1 MANPTP
7 FNIDQYLASTETP
20 YHSIEQLTGGTANLV
35 WRLTSPSGSS
45 GIIKHAEP
53 YVAANPSI
61 PFPVDRMDFE
71 YRALKT
77 IPDHLAADSHIR
89 IPEVHAYDAGQ
100 HVLTITDGGPRALK
114 DAYTDPAIDIP
125 KYGRR
130 LGIWL
135 RGLHDRT
142 KEVDVGDN
150 VTAKTIYRHAYV
162 NVSAAATRFDLDP
175 KLGERVDA
183 EYGSLLATDD
193 DCVCHGDFWP
203 GNVLVGEK
211 GMTIVDW
218 EMVRRGCGA
227 TDVGQFAAEAWLLDR
242 FREKRGLLGGF
253 LAGYKRDEKLKE
265 AFVRRVVVH
274 MGVHLA
280 FWPSRVS
287 WGDDA
292 ETRGAVCLGNEMMR
306 VATDEGW
313 RSWLRESLVRELL
326 D

>member
-7 FNIDQYLASTETP
+7 FNIEKYLASTGTP
-20 YHSIEQLTGGTANLV
+20 YQSLEQLTGGSANYV

-45 GIIKHAEP
+45 TIIKHAEP

-77 IPDHLAADSHIR
+77 IPSHLAADSRIR
-89 IPEVHAYDAGQ
+89 IPEVHAYNAGQ
-100 HVLTITDGGPRALK
+100 HVLTITDGGARTLK
-114 DAYTDPAIDIP
+114 EAYPDLAIDIP
-125 KYGRR
+125 EHGRR

-142 KEVDVGDN
+142 TGVEMGN
-150 VTAKTIYRHAYV
+150 NGTAKSIYRFAYT
-162 NVSAAATRFDLDP
+162 NVSAAAAKFDLDP
-175 KLGERVDA
+175 KLGERVNA

-203 GNVLVGEK
+203 GNVLVSEK

-242 FREKRGLLGGF
+242 FRGGRGLLEGF
-253 LAGYKRDEKLKE
+253 LAGYTREGKLE
-265 AFVRRVVVH
+265 DGFVRRVAVH

-287 WGDDA
+287 WGDGE
-292 ETRGAVCLGNEMMR
+292 ETKGVVVLGNEMMR
-306 VATDEGW
+306 RATDEGW
-313 RSWLRESLVRELL
+313 RSWLRGSLVGELL
-326 D
+326 E